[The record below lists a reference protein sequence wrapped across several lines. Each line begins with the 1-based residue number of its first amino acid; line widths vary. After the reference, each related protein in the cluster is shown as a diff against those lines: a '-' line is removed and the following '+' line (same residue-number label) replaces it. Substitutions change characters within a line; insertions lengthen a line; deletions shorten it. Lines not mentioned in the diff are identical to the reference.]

1 MALVVILSAIGTY
14 WAGLRLIR
22 LRALAAPHRDVIVQA
37 ERLLSALE
45 DAETGQ
51 RGFVITGDG
60 RYLDPYESARSRLQ
74 GEIDR
79 LRELKNATVPI
90 RELDAIQ
97 ALVRTKLDELGETIA
112 LRRSGGFEAAAARV
126 QQGAG

>member
-74 GEIDR
+74 G
-79 LRELKNATVPI
+79 KS
-90 RELDAIQ
+90 
-97 ALVRTKLDELGETIA
+97 IA
-112 LRRSGGFEAAAARV
+112 CAS
-126 QQGAG
+126 